1 MEIHLIGIILKKSK
15 KSKTDVGIHLIGIQ
29 WIAAI
34 VDLLQL
40 KWISPYLRYPTSKMA
55 EIWPP
60 GIFFQYICTC
70 KVSAS
75 YLLYLR
81 SSINEI
87 I

>member
-1 MEIHLIGIILKKSK
+1 MLLKLRHFPFPIGIYQKFLQ
-15 KSKTDVGIHLIGIQ
+15 LI
-29 WIAAI
+29 AVK

-40 KWISPYLRYPTSKMA
+40 KWISPYLRYPKSKMG

-60 GIFFQYICTC
+60 GIFLQHICTC

-75 YLLYLR
+75 YLLYIR